1 MNGAHRTTSPSPSDR
16 PASSK
21 VYLLISV
28 LIGLTATRALAMMF
42 IPKLTMFGGTAPDA
56 WVGPWV
62 TDAILGLLIPVVI
75 VAMYRFRKARVWGC
89 RLLYNGIGA
98 FDYATGLVTQSLHPL
113 PASIAPP
120 GLVFGSLSFTLC
132 LQIVVIVLLFRRDVI
147 HDFFRSA

>member
-16 PASSK
+16 PAPPK

-28 LIGLTATRALAMMF
+28 LIGLTATRALAMLF
-42 IPKLTMFGGTAPDA
+42 IPMITMFGGTAPDA

-75 VAMYRFRKARVWGC
+75 IALYRLCTARAWGC
-89 RLLYNGIGA
+89 LLLYNGIGA
-98 FDYATGLVTQSLHPL
+98 FDYASSLVTQLIHPL

-120 GLVFGSLSFTLC
+120 GLVSGSLSFTLC
-132 LQIVVIVLLFRRDVI
+132 LQFVVIVLLFRRDVI